1 MTRVINFILAILFL
15 LFAFVQLN
23 DPDPYLWIAIY
34 GVMAILAVLAM
45 FNIYKPVLMWILLIG
60 YAAYSF
66 VYYEG
71 VVEWLS
77 HEDKSVIFDD
87 VAKMEYPFIE
97 YSREFLGLW
106 ICNIVLIFYLI
117 ISRKTSA

>member
-1 MTRVINFILAILFL
+1 
-15 LFAFVQLN
+15 
-23 DPDPYLWIAIY
+23 
-34 GVMAILAVLAM
+34 MAILAVLAM